1 MSLLDPR
8 PRIDPAAAARIREW
22 ARRRWRLPVDAGV
35 TVTELRCSEP
45 GCPPLE
51 TVIVV
56 APRPGE
62 TFQRKVHKPAADVTL
77 EDLETLEEP
86 HP

>member
-22 ARRRWRLPVDAGV
+22 ARRLWRLPVDAGV

-62 TFQRKVHKPAADVTL
+62 TFQRKVHKPAAEVTL
-77 EDLETLEEP
+77 ADLDTLEEP
-86 HP
+86 TR